1 MQRVVRWKDQGV
13 RGRRKDQGEVR
24 HNRRAAGVCLTRAGT
39 LVSIPFGTVP
49 DHGIPCKQPTAL
61 RYLRGVAMVERGWQK
76 WMDETNYGKGGT
88 KDKTLKIRGNPK
100 ECSAIV
106 PLGHVLRASGR
117 RQTQRPMLH
126 SQTELVCRRRWSL
139 APRRHCPCASP
150 VARPELRDS
159 GCCVIGWCIAGVYG
173 H

>member
-1 MQRVVRWKDQGV
+1 MADLGYAPEVLALWTEKDEAACKEWCDGKIKEFEAGGKIKEKYATIEELQV
-13 RGRRKDQGEVR
+13 SVLRRHAR
-24 HNRRAAGVCLTRAGT
+24 LH
-39 LVSIPFGTVP
+39 PFGTVP

-126 SQTELVCRRRWSL
+126 SQTELVGRRRWSL

-150 VARPELRDS
+150 VARPE
-159 GCCVIGWCIAGVYG
+159 
-173 H
+173 